1 MSTHVRL
8 FDNRADAI
16 AVMERLLAA
25 GIDEDAISVV
35 SPGTGEMSSTDSVG
49 AAATG
54 AGVGAALG
62 GGAGVL
68 AGVGLIAIPGLGPVL
83 ATGWLASAL
92 AGLATG
98 AVLGGVTGGIVEA
111 LTGAGATA
119 DEAAVYAEAVRR
131 GGSIVTVRVD
141 DVDDDLVM
149 RVLDESGPVDLV
161 ERERLYREGGWDGFT
176 GSDQATP
183 GTPKPPFL

>member
-8 FDNRADAI
+8 YDNRADAI
-16 AVMERLLAA
+16 AVMERLLSA
-25 GIDEDAISVV
+25 GIDEDSISVV
-35 SPGTGEMSSTDSVG
+35 SPGTGEASATDSVG

-83 ATGWLASAL
+83 ATGWFASML

-98 AVLGGVTGGIVEA
+98 AVLGGVTGGVVDL
-111 LTGAGATA
+111 LTSAGATV

-131 GGSIVTVRVD
+131 GGSIITVRAD
-141 DVDDDLVM
+141 DVDDDLIE

-161 ERERLYREGGWDGFT
+161 ERERLYREDGWDGYAE
-176 GSDQATP
+176 SDQATP
-183 GTPKPPFL
+183 GTPKPPFI